1 MGLSIVQRIIA
12 GFVLMLLL
20 LVLLGFIS
28 ILKIRG
34 INEGLS
40 QVSDRATPLV
50 IAVAGLKGA
59 LQDSNR
65 WVLTYRTSEDA
76 TQLPQLASQFK
87 AQQARFVAQSKEM
100 VRFNDV
106 AEAGERFRQVDG
118 ATREFYGL
126 ADQVLSQHG
135 QWIAALDRRHE
146 LELAFIRLE
155 DTYQWAADLLL
166 QQTASKRS
174 MRNKAELIT
183 SGIARDLKN
192 IRRADA
198 KTDLNELE
206 KVLAKDIE
214 MARKRLERV
223 LVPDDVRQRFVVN
236 LDRMQELALGPQG
249 LLATMRNGQQLAAS
263 LQSLNQQL
271 DTSLV
276 NSLALLDEM
285 GKSAGSI
292 ASQSRIG
299 ADDAVSSA
307 SFWILIVSAISAA
320 AALIIGY
327 TTARSIQR
335 PLQLIDRA
343 LDRMATGDM
352 TRRIDYQSRCEFGS
366 LTRSI
371 NTLADKTGEL
381 LSQINAGSR
390 HLVEEAS
397 RAAEISERAMS
408 RVQDQKSQTDQV
420 AAAITEL
427 EVSATEVARS
437 TDGTKREVDLADEE
451 ARAGRKQVA
460 TTRRITEQLAG
471 AMEEAVGITH
481 KLGEFS
487 NNIGSILDVIRSIAE
502 QTNLLALNAAIEAA
516 RAGDAG
522 RGFAVVADE
531 VRALANRTQTSTEE
545 IQAMIENLQSSSK
558 QVMEVMGR
566 SQEQTQGCVSQT
578 RAMDQ
583 ALQSIAERMS
593 AIKSMAD
600 QVAHAAQEQ
609 ISVSQG
615 VARHIAGI
623 ADVAYETEREARESA
638 GSSEVLADLVAK
650 QQQLI
655 AHFKV

>member
-12 GFVLMLLL
+12 GFVLMLL

-100 VRFNDV
+100 ARFNDV

-249 LLATMRNGQQLAAS
+249 LLATMRNAQQLAAS
-263 LQSLNQQL
+263 LQTLNQQL

-502 QTNLLALNAAIEAA
+502 QTNLLALKAAIEAA

>member
-12 GFVLMLLL
+12 GFVLMLL

-437 TDGTKREVDLADEE
+437 TDGTKREVDLADKE

-638 GSSEVLADLVAK
+638 GSSEVLAELVAK

>member
-20 LVLLGFIS
+20 LILLGVIS
-28 ILKIRG
+28 TFKIKG
-34 INEGLS
+34 INDGLS
-40 QVSDRATPLV
+40 AVSDRATPLV
-50 IAVAGLKGA
+50 VAVANLKGA
-59 LQDSNR
+59 LQESNR
-65 WVLTYRTSEDA
+65 WVLVYRTSEDA
-76 TQLPQLASQFK
+76 AQLPQFANQFK
-87 AQQARFVAQSKEM
+87 EQQARFTQLSQEM
-100 VRFNDV
+100 GKFTEV
-106 AEAGERFRQVDG
+106 AEARARFRQVES
-118 ATREFYGL
+118 ATGQFYSQ
-126 ADQVLSQHG
+126 AEQVLAQHG
-135 QWIAALDRRHE
+135 KWVDALAQRHKLQ
-146 LELAFIRLE
+146 LEFIRLE

-166 QQTASKRS
+166 QQSASKRS

-206 KVLAKDIE
+206 KVLSKDIE

-223 LVPDDVRQRFVVN
+223 LVSDDVKQRFVTN

-249 LLATMRNGQQLAAS
+249 LLATMRQAQQLELA
-263 LQSLNQQL
+263 LVSLNQQL
-271 DTSLV
+271 DANLASSL
-276 NSLALLDEM
+276 SLLDEM
-285 GKSAGSI
+285 GQSAGSI
-292 ASQSRIG
+292 ASESRVN
-299 ADDAVSSA
+299 ADAAVSSA
-307 SFWILIVSAISAA
+307 SFWILIVATVSAA
-320 AALIIGY
+320 AALLIGY

-335 PLQLIDRA
+335 PLQMINRELEY
-343 LDRMATGDM
+343 MAAGDM
-352 TRRIDYQSRCEFGS
+352 TRRINYHSSCEFGS
-366 LTRSI
+366 LSRSI
-371 NTLADKTGEL
+371 DTLAGKTGEL

-437 TDGTKREVDLADEE
+437 TDGTKHEVDLADEE
-451 ARAGRKQVA
+451 ARSGRQKVA
-460 TTRRITEQLAG
+460 TTRRITEQLAS
-471 AMEEAVGITH
+471 AMEEAVGITY

-545 IQAMIENLQSSSK
+545 IQSMIENLQSSSK
-558 QVMEVMGR
+558 HVVEVMGR
-566 SQEQTQGCVSQT
+566 SQEQTHSCVEQT
-578 RAMDQ
+578 REMDA
-583 ALQSIAERMS
+583 ALQSIADRMS

-600 QVAHAAQEQ
+600 QVANAAQEQ

-638 GSSEVLADLVAK
+638 SSSEVLADLVAK